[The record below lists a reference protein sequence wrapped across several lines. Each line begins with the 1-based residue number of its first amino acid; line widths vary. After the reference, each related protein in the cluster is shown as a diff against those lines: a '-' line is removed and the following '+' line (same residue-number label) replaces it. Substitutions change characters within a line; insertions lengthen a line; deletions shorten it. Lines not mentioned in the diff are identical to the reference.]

1 MNWKLGK
8 RLAFWAALS
17 ALAFPAA
24 CGTSGIVGGTCG
36 ASYVNCEG
44 QCVDA
49 QRDPNNCGGC
59 AHACAPGVACTEASC
74 KGTLVDGSAG
84 NSSGAE
90 AGEAGASGYAGSAN
104 GGNSGSGASNTGGD
118 GGDNLDAGELSDA
131 KHDGDAACLPPY
143 KRPEACGNC
152 ATKCPKTAPTCS
164 PDGMGS
170 YQCVLVC
177 VDPLKQC
184 DGQCVDF
191 NIDADNC
198 GSCENSCPSGICQ
211 GGKCVGAQVGH
222 VVLACMDY
230 QTPAKTTAQTA
241 LMGNAV
247 LLPLRNPVRILAYTE
262 YAPVAARNLVDQD
275 IGYAATARGRTYNIT
290 ALSKASA
297 ASATLN
303 ISDYDVFLIY
313 DQTAAPKGQMA
324 AVGNTWQ
331 TNSVIDS
338 FAAAGGIVVVL
349 SGGKSEMDQFLSNT
363 QLMDVTGQTVVSAAF
378 LYNRAPADALGV
390 NVISPFLAPM
400 NSCTFTTSLT
410 PDPDNIFVVS
420 DAASPMVGSPVVV
433 HRVIEP

>member
-1 MNWKLGK
+1 MSWKMGK
-8 RLAFWAALS
+8 RLAFWAVLLG
-17 ALAFPAA
+17 LACPAA
-24 CGTSGIVGGTCG
+24 CGSSGVVGGEC
-36 ASYVNCEG
+36 AADHVDCNG

-49 QRDPNNCGGC
+49 QHDPNNCGGC
-59 AHACAPGVACTEASC
+59 ARVCAPGVACTNAAC
-74 KGTLVDGSAG
+74 KGTLTDGSAG
-84 NSSGAE
+84 DRSTGE
-90 AGEAGASGYAGSAN
+90 AGEGGASGSNGSSGN
-104 GGNSGSGASNTGGD
+104 GGNSGSGTGNTGE
-118 GGDNLDAGELSDA
+118 GGDDLDAGQLSDA

-170 YQCVLVC
+170 YQCVLIC
-177 VDPLKQC
+177 DDPLKQC

-198 GSCENSCPSGICQ
+198 GSCGNICPSGICQ

-230 QTPAKTTAQTA
+230 QTPAKNTAQTA

-247 LLPLRNPVRILAYTE
+247 LLPLRNPVRVLAYTE
-262 YAPVAARNLVDQD
+262 YAPVAERNWVNQD
-275 IGYAATARGRTYNIT
+275 IGYAAAARGRTYTIT
-290 ALSKASA
+290 TLSKASA

-303 ISDYDVFLIY
+303 ITDYDVFLIY

-324 AVGNTWQ
+324 AVGNSWQ

-363 QLMDVTGQTVVSAAF
+363 QLMDVTGQTVVSNAY
-378 LYNRAPADALGV
+378 LYNRAPADALGI

-400 NSCTFTTSLT
+400 NSCTFTTPLT
-410 PDPDNIFVVS
+410 PDADDIFVVS
-420 DAASPMVGSPVVV
+420 DTAAPGAGSPVVV